1 MLYSI
6 NLKPVQL
13 KKSQMNFIKQTKD
26 TFIRRYDN
34 IGYITNQ
41 RTKHDLHFN
50 ETGADFLSKISR
62 ETKNIDAIII
72 ELLQDYEDIS
82 YNELKKDFIDFV
94 VDLERKD
101 FVITGESQKEI
112 VLKEQSLSIKKESH
126 KIIYENLLNKVKK
139 DDLVDSGSYFQDE
152 FHRAPRIFG
161 LQIEVSS
168 RCNERC
174 IHCYL
179 PNKQKD
185 QGKNIDLDLI
195 LRVLDE
201 AKELGTLSLTLS
213 GGELFLHKDIDVI
226 LRHARKNDFSI
237 SILSNL
243 VLLNNDNIELLKE
256 INPSLIQVSLYS
268 MIPEEHEAITLVKG
282 SFEKTKAN
290 IERLVEINLPVHI
303 SCPVMKINYKS
314 YKDVLEYSKQNGI
327 IAHTDFIMMAQSNF
341 DKINLEQRLNIK
353 ETESLLNDVVRY
365 DDFYTKT
372 TIRQES
378 KKMDI
383 EEFKKLPVCGVG
395 IDGICL
401 AANGDYYPC
410 SGWHGMILGNAYNQ
424 NIKDVWDNSEKIK
437 ILRTITKSS
446 FPDCVVCEAKEYCA
460 MCMVR
465 NFNESN
471 GDMFKINKHFC
482 DIAFLNKKIV
492 EEFERNRFSTV
503 SDFDS

>member
-1 MLYSI
+1 MEDALLNLLI
-6 NLKPVQL
+6 NKLNYKL
-13 KKSQMNFIKQTKD
+13 DNMNFIKQARD
-26 TFIRRYDN
+26 VFIRRYGN

-41 RTKHDLHFN
+41 RTKRDLYFN
-50 ETGADFLSKISR
+50 ETGADFLDQISR
-62 ETKNIDAIII
+62 ETKSI
-72 ELLQDYEDIS
+72 ETIVISLLQDYEDIS
-82 YNELKKDFIDFV
+82 YDELKNDFIDFIV
-94 VDLERKD
+94 NLERQD
-101 FVITGESQKEI
+101 FVIIGECHEDI
-112 VLKEQSLSIKKESH
+112 VSKEQSMCLKNEDTKTTLEYLPNPH
-126 KIIYENLLNKVKK
+126 KM
-139 DDLVDSGSYFQDE
+139 DDLTDFGSCLTE
-152 FHRAPRIFG
+152 KFHEIPRIFG

-179 PNKQKD
+179 PNKEKE

-201 AKELGTLSLTLS
+201 AKEMGTLSLTLS
-213 GGELFLHKDIDVI
+213 GGELFMHKNIDVI

-268 MIPEEHEAITLVKG
+268 MIPEEHDAITLING
-282 SFEKTKAN
+282 SFKKTKAN
-290 IERLVEINLPVHI
+290 IERLVESRLPIQI

-314 YKDVLEYSKQNGI
+314 YKDVLMYSKKIGV

-341 DKINLEQRLNIK
+341 DKINLKQRLNIK
-353 ETESLLNDVVRY
+353 EIENLLEDVIRY

-372 TIRQES
+372 TIRHKS
-378 KKMDI
+378 KIKDI
-383 EEFKKLPVCGVG
+383 EQYKKLPVCGVAV
-395 IDGICL
+395 DGMCL

-410 SGWHGMILGNAYNQ
+410 SGWHGMVLGNAYKQ
-424 NIKDVWDNSEKIK
+424 NIKDVWDNSKK
-437 ILRTITKSS
+437 LKDLRTITKGS
-446 FPDCVVCEAKEYCA
+446 FMDCITCEAKEYCD

-482 DIAFLNKKIV
+482 DVAFLNKKIIENFLV
-492 EEFERNRFSTV
+492 KNIPNLT
-503 SDFDS
+503 